1 MIKCDWES
9 VVEIKGTMADCLAE
23 YGVLSEQLIRSVP
36 EIARGRV
43 AKALARQLRLAVE
56 NALEVNDHTMKGGEE
71 NEELK

>member
-36 EIARGRV
+36 RIQRGSV
-43 AKALARQLRLAVE
+43 AKALAKQLRLAVE
-56 NALEVNDHTMKGGEE
+56 NALEVGDENDK
-71 NEELK
+71 

>member
-9 VVEIKGTMADCLAE
+9 VVEIKGTMAECLAE

-36 EIARGRV
+36 RIHRGSV
-43 AKALARQLRLAVE
+43 AKALAKQLRLAVE
-56 NALEVNDHTMKGGEE
+56 IALEVNDHTTKGGEE